1 MASST
6 QRYLQYL
13 AVALM
18 FAIALAMR
26 IGAINHTS
34 VDIALRADARDY
46 YSYALNLKHHAT
58 FSRQVYSETTA
69 PPPDAV
75 RTPGYPAFLVPLV
88 DYPPDEFM
96 LWRVTLVQA
105 LLDSLTVLLALGIF
119 RRLVSERW
127 ALGAALLTAL
137 SPHLIVMTTYVLSE
151 TLFIFLTLLALWLLV
166 RMREADSRKLA
177 LAAGAAIACAALTR
191 PTLQYFIVPVAGM
204 LLLSGWRHNLRLTIA
219 LLLGFALVFTPWQLR
234 NLYQT
239 GQLSDPSLTIN
250 AYHHGMYP
258 DFRYQDRPET
268 TGFPYRFNPRNVE
281 FSTSKDSVLAEIRRR
296 FREEPARHLKWYLL
310 GKPVTLLQWDIL
322 AGMGDIFVYP
332 VSASPYFSEPLYV
345 YSRALMKA
353 LHWPLVVLA
362 LVATLAAWLPATA
375 RRLAD
380 TTRFAARLLSLLM
393 LYFIALH
400 IVAAPFPRYGIPLR
414 PVIYGLAML
423 CCAQGIG
430 FITARF
436 RQPRVPTGQA

>member
-6 QRYLQYL
+6 PRYLQYL
-13 AVALM
+13 AAAIV
-18 FAIALAMR
+18 FAIALGMR
-26 IGAINHTS
+26 IGAVNQTS

-46 YSYALNLKHHAT
+46 YSYALNLKHYAT
-58 FSRQVYSETTA
+58 FSRQTYSETTA

-75 RTPGYPAFLVPLV
+75 RTPGYPAFLAPLV

-105 LLDSLTVLLALGIF
+105 VLDSLTVLLALGIF
-119 RRLVSERW
+119 RRLLSERW
-127 ALGAALLTAL
+127 ALAAALLTAL

-151 TLFIFLTLLALWLLV
+151 TLFIFLTLLSLWLLI

-177 LAAGAAIACAALTR
+177 LAAGALIACAALTR
-191 PTLQYFIVPVAGM
+191 PTLQYFVVPLAGM
-204 LLLSGWRHNLRLTIA
+204 LLLTGWRRNLKLA
-219 LLLGFALVFTPWQLR
+219 LPLLLGFVLVFTPWQLR

-239 GQLSDPSLTIN
+239 GQLSEPSLTIN

-268 TGFPYRFNPRNVE
+268 TGFPYRYNPRNIE

-310 GKPVTLLQWDIL
+310 GKPVTLLSWNVL

-332 VSASPYFSEPLYV
+332 VSASPYLSSPLYV
-345 YSRALMKA
+345 YSRDLMKA

-362 LVATLAAWLPATA
+362 LVATVAAWLPVTA

-380 TTRFAARLLSLLM
+380 TPRFAARLLSLLM

-423 CCAQGIG
+423 CCAQGIA
-430 FITARF
+430 FLAARLG
-436 RQPRVPTGQA
+436 QPRTRPGQA